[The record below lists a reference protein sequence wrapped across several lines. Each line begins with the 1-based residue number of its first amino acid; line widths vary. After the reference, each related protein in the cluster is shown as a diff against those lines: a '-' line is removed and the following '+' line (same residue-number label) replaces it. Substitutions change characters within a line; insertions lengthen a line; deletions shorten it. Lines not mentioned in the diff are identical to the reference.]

1 MSRQLGAF
9 DDDDN
14 FDRPDLNK
22 CPDCG
27 CYFSQNNCPFCG
39 KACPEDMR
47 AGMRKPVKVRKK
59 RSSGN
64 GRVTFVEWYHSW
76 WFILIMTFVF
86 PLAAVF
92 LLISSPYAK
101 KWKILFTSGDVSA
114 NHASDA
120 PVPSMDHNRIRHKL
134 RVKAILLY
142 VLFFFISLLPSFCVN
157 FLLLPA
163 FCGGRSPAVRRQSLL
178 RRHTTDRASSGHR
191 SPVPRDR

>member
-1 MSRQLGAF
+1 MGRQLGAF
-9 DDDDN
+9 DDDEGY
-14 FDRPDLNK
+14 DRPDLNK

-27 CYFSQNNCPFCG
+27 CFFPQENCPFCG
-39 KACPEDMR
+39 KPCPENMR

-101 KWKILFTSGDVSA
+101 KWKILFTILIILSASGILNTLIWTVGSYFIPEDTLVNTEMTREEYTAACS
-114 NHASDA
+114 NVLPEQLYRNASD
-120 PVPSMDHNRIRHKL
+120 MEG
-134 RVKAILLY
+134 
-142 VLFFFISLLPSFCVN
+142 SFVCAELVITDIFTAVN
-157 FLLLPA
+157 N
-163 FCGGRSPAVRRQSLL
+163 
-178 RRHTTDRASSGHR
+178 
-191 SPVPRDR
+191 